1 MSQIWLNIWKLPANY
16 SIFASLMR
24 NVTVHKTPDSL
35 IAQCD
40 YRSNSFEL
48 FERSRTLCIYF

>member
-24 NVTVHKTPDSL
+24 NVIVHKTPGSL

-40 YRSNSFEL
+40 YRRNSFEL
-48 FERSRTLCIYF
+48 FQ